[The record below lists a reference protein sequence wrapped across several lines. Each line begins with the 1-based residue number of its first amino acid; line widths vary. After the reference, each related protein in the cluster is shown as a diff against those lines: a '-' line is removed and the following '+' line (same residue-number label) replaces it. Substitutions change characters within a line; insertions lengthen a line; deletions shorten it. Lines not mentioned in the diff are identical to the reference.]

1 MAQAEMM
8 LCMMR
13 QMRMWMRVMRMMRM
27 VAMGAESSGC
37 CSCSAMP
44 TDVRLHLGGGDVGN
58 GCGVHVVGIE
68 VGVRDCGGKRKR
80 RDIVR
85 LIFTFVRGRV
95 II

>member
-27 VAMGAESSGC
+27 VAMGAEPSGC

-58 GCGVHVVGIE
+58 SCGVHVVGIE
-68 VGVRDCGGKRKR
+68 VGVSDCKEERERDGILSG
-80 RDIVR
+80 
-85 LIFTFVRGRV
+85 
-95 II
+95 